1 MTGAPME
8 HVSSQNA
15 FNILF
20 ILSFF
25 SAFAA
30 FVVQFG

>member
-25 SAFAA
+25 SAFAT
-30 FVVQFG
+30 VMIQFG